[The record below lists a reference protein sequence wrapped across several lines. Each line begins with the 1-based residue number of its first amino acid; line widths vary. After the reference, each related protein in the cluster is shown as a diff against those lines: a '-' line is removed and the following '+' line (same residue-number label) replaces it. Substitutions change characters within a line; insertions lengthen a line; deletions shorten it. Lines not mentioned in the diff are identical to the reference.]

1 MVSEPDVAGG
11 VDCDLYRCGQVHGGR
26 RRKLI
31 ENRRNPR
38 NKTTNLL
45 RRCLSKPYRIPRMR
59 NGNALNDGAAR
70 WNRIGLI
77 QLIQRIVHGNTTCP
91 GRAYQ
96 GHPYSTLGV
105 ICEVLYALVLKGN
118 RLGLTYLTR
127 VTRVIKCESRVLSK
141 PNLR

>member
-59 NGNALNDGAAR
+59 NGNALNDGPAR

-77 QLIQRIVHGNTTCP
+77 QVIQRIVHSKTTCP
-91 GRAYQ
+91 RRAYQ
-96 GHPYSTLGV
+96 GHPDSTLV
-105 ICEVLYALVLKGN
+105 IIREILYTFVWKGN
-118 RLGLTYLTR
+118 RLRPTYL
-127 VTRVIKCESRVLSK
+127 S
-141 PNLR
+141 